1 MNKNLFLISES
12 EKSRILNMHKK
23 ATNSQYLGEQ
33 AATPAPAA
41 AVPTELKSV
50 ADIQNFL
57 ISKGFDVGKTGA
69 DGKMGKDTIA
79 ALGKFMSGS
88 GGTTAAATP
97 EATKAGATTG
107 ATTTTSTT
115 GTTAQNAAQ
124 AAAPTTPAAQAAT
137 PTTSGTQPVQATDTT
152 NVPLASRK
160 DIRQQNRQVRQ
171 DQRTL
176 NRMGGKMTPEQQR
189 AYQQSIANRTGIS
202 K

>member
-1 MNKNLFLISES
+1 
-12 EKSRILNMHKK
+12 MHKK

-97 EATKAGATTG
+97 EATKAGATTKVGTKVYRCGKNPYFKPASLTWTLRGCFTANALLKDARSQYEDWKDLAKLAG
-107 ATTTTSTT
+107 AE
-115 GTTAQNAAQ
+115 GE
-124 AAAPTTPAAQAAT
+124 
-137 PTTSGTQPVQATDTT
+137 
-152 NVPLASRK
+152 K
-160 DIRQQNRQVRQ
+160 
-171 DQRTL
+171 TL
-176 NRMGGKMTPEQQR
+176 NDLQ
-189 AYQQSIANRTGIS
+189 ASITELENTMKNEVCKKGA
-202 K
+202 